1 LVSRI
6 RKNLYASPK
15 IAGKMSQ
22 FGSQV
27 KPTEGEVHGTPHRME
42 GVVSFVCRN
51 VGEVD
56 GIATIGRFV
65 LDKNEH
71 PLI

>member
-1 LVSRI
+1 
-6 RKNLYASPK
+6 
-15 IAGKMSQ
+15 MSQ

-42 GVVSFVCRN
+42 GVVSFVCRY

>member
-1 LVSRI
+1 
-6 RKNLYASPK
+6 
-15 IAGKMSQ
+15 MSQ

-27 KPTEGEVHGTPHRME
+27 KPTKSEVSGARHRMA
-42 GVVSFVCRN
+42 GVVIFVRRD
-51 VGEVD
+51 VGGVD